1 LIDLSTKFVVEEELP
16 AVNWGEFQTASN
28 ANIQPISTPSGGKEM
43 NGNKL
48 ALEERIR
55 MVLEASRNLL
65 MMNPG
70 EGNIHQKIQIYIFI
84 GVELLLIGHFKTL
97 FTFLRIH
104 TLPTIQLKTLQIIS
118 IAASNKECVTDIACS
133 IQLPLLLILLIRLP
147 KGFLYVHVHPFHSS
161 LYFSM

>member
-1 LIDLSTKFVVEEELP
+1 MIDLSTEFVVEEELP

-55 MVLEASRNLL
+55 MVLEALRNLL

-70 EGNIHQKIQIYIFI
+70 EGNIHQKIQIY
-84 GVELLLIGHFKTL
+84 
-97 FTFLRIH
+97 
-104 TLPTIQLKTLQIIS
+104 
-118 IAASNKECVTDIACS
+118 
-133 IQLPLLLILLIRLP
+133 
-147 KGFLYVHVHPFHSS
+147 
-161 LYFSM
+161 YF